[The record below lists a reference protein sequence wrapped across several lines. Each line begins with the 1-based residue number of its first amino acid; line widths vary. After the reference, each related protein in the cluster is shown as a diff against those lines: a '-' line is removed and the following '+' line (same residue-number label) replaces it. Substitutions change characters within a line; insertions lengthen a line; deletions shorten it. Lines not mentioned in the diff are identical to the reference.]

1 MEAVV
6 EDEFMSQDEV
16 DALLTGVDEADAPA
30 TPQTETDLQRYDFA
44 AQSHLISER
53 LPALERIQEQFL
65 RVFREAMHGL
75 MRRNVELSISPP
87 RVVRYSEFC
96 NGLGASSSLHR
107 VQFAP
112 LAGDGL
118 VAIDAGLAN
127 VLVDHLFG
135 SDGRF
140 HKTTDPRPMTQAER
154 RIAARLLA
162 HYLDAWQQAWQPVL
176 DIKVQRL
183 RDETDIVQA
192 NLANPD
198 DLMLTSTLLIKLG
211 TLGGDIQL
219 AFPYTTFE
227 PIRPLLRAELKAP
240 TLTPD
245 LGWTRQ
251 LSQQVQAAEI
261 ELCADLGHSQVT
273 LRQILAMQTGDF
285 IPIEVPPTVEARADG
300 TAVLECQFGLSN
312 NQYALRVER
321 VLSPDPESTVTG
333 VTP

>member
-1 MEAVV
+1 MESAV
-6 EDEFMSQDEV
+6 EEEFMSQDEV
-16 DALLTGVDEADAPA
+16 DALLTGVDDTEVSSVPEADTHLP
-30 TPQTETDLQRYDFA
+30 RYDFA
-44 AQSHLISER
+44 AQHHLTSER
-53 LPALERIQEQFL
+53 LPALERVQEQFV
-65 RVFREAMHGL
+65 RAFRIALHGL
-75 MRRNVELSISPP
+75 LRRNVELSISPP

-96 NGLGASSSLHR
+96 NGLGSASSLHR
-107 VQFAP
+107 VRFAP
-112 LAGDGL
+112 LSGDGL
-118 VAIDAGLAN
+118 VAIDATLAS

-154 RIAARLLA
+154 RIAARLLT
-162 HYLDAWQQAWQPVL
+162 HYLDAWQQAWQSLFAIEPQHV
-176 DIKVQRL
+176 
-183 RDETDIVQA
+183 RDESALDQI

-198 DLMLTSTLLIKLG
+198 DLMLSSSLLIKLG

-227 PIRPLLRAELKAP
+227 PIRAQLRAESTAP
-240 TLTPD
+240 TLIPD

-273 LRQILAMQTGDF
+273 LRQILAMQVGDF
-285 IPIEVPPTVEARADG
+285 IPVDVPPTVEARADG

-321 VLSPDPESTVTG
+321 VLAPESSITG